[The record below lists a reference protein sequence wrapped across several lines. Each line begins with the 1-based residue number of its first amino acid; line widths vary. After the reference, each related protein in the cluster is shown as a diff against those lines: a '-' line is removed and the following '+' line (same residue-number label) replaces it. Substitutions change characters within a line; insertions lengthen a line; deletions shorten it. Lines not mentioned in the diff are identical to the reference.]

1 MKNFFLFPALFVLCL
16 TAFLKAETAERD
28 LFPKDAVILFQ
39 GDSVTD
45 GNRGR
50 SADPNHIHGHGYVYL
65 IASYLGATYPEQNWT
80 FVNRGVSGNKVSDL
94 KNRWEKDT
102 FEIHPDVLCIMIGV
116 NDLGHGVTPEEY
128 EKNYD
133 ELLQWTK
140 ERLPDVRLILM
151 EPLWRNPEGEAKDA
165 MRATVRKLAQKY
177 GAVFVPLQADF
188 DAVFDSAP
196 NPKYWVW
203 DSVHPTTAGH
213 WLIFRRW
220 LETLKQ

>member
-1 MKNFFLFPALFVLCL
+1 MKNFFLFPTLFVLCL

-65 IASYLGATYPEQNWT
+65 IASYLGATYPERNWT

-116 NDLGHGVTPEEY
+116 NDLGHGVTPEESIRRSIA
-128 EKNYD
+128 
-133 ELLQWTK
+133 LLNAQMPVYMRIKRTI
-140 ERLPDVRLILM
+140 VRT
-151 EPLWRNPEGEAKDA
+151 EPFPRTSSGKI
-165 MRATVRKLAQKY
+165 RV
-177 GAVFVPLQADF
+177 
-188 DAVFDSAP
+188 
-196 NPKYWVW
+196 
-203 DSVHPTTAGH
+203 
-213 WLIFRRW
+213 
-220 LETLKQ
+220 